1 MKKFLKGL
9 RYFLC
14 YVAITLSTAVGV
26 VVYQSNSAG
35 SVSNG
40 NLAGSTVGQVEN
52 NLMEVVTNL
61 MDLESFN
68 VNSSVSLTDTTKPS
82 STPIDIDFNIDINLG
97 AGFSSIEANGIF
109 DISLDN
115 ETFDV
120 AIRFVD
126 NTFYVSALDQDIQF
140 TASGLIEGIGG
151 GIVVCGA
158 FLLAMWQGFDNS
170 SAAKIF
176 CYTTVIILYTM
187 SIWLSMQA
195 LNWKIIIDEEALIF
209 TNFLRITRKY
219 RYSNFT
225 HIYVCHNR
233 NNKIEKYILFVG
245 KKRITVEGIV
255 ENFDNFEKLL
265 KKRLKKEKLQPKFEI
280 KYSRF

>member
-1 MKKFLKGL
+1 MK
-9 RYFLC
+9 Y
-14 YVAITLSTAVGV
+14 AITFTTIAAIHILIPLVLRLV
-26 VVYQSNSAG
+26 H
-35 SVSNG
+35 
-40 NLAGSTVGQVEN
+40 
-52 NLMEVVTNL
+52 
-61 MDLESFN
+61 F
-68 VNSSVSLTDTTKPS
+68 NSSSNKSTT
-82 STPIDIDFNIDINLG
+82 NIIKYPY
-97 AGFSSIEANGIF
+97 FF
-109 DISLDN
+109 
-115 ETFDV
+115 
-120 AIRFVD
+120 
-126 NTFYVSALDQDIQF
+126 
-140 TASGLIEGIGG
+140 LIVGIGG

-176 CYTTVIILYTM
+176 CYTTVIILYPM

-233 NNKIEKYILFVG
+233 NAKIEKYILFVG